1 MFRTLR
7 TARMTATTACAAAVL
22 AAALAGV
29 RTVAAQSAVTELKFT
44 NGGSLK
50 ISVKIDKIGY
60 REDVN
65 PSDTVTVPSSKL
77 QNLDPSDPNILWEA
91 FPADL
96 ANPGQKDPH
105 TKCDSGTIMFDTK
118 GAATVVVR
126 GSC

>member
-1 MFRTLR
+1 MLR
-7 TARMTATTACAAAVL
+7 TPWTTRRAAAPACVAAVL
-22 AAALAGV
+22 AAALADVG
-29 RTVAAQSAVTELKFT
+29 TVAAQSAVTELKFT

-65 PSDTVTVPSSKL
+65 PNDTVAVPSSKL
-77 QNLDPSDPNILWEA
+77 QNIDPRDPNVLWEA

-96 ANPGQKDPH
+96 GNPGQKDPN